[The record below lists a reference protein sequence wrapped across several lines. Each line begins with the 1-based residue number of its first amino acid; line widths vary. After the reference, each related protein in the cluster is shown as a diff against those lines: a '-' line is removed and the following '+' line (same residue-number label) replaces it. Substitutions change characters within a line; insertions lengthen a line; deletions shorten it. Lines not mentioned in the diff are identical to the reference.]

1 MHFIILPVPLSPTQ
15 TRPMVNIQNVDGG
28 IWHNYHQCNA
38 VFNTVKRHMYK
49 STITK
54 IYTYIFVPLRGMHPP
69 HPPTAISEC
78 CIYVTKS
85 QNLELNNSNVVCGFI
100 FPYLHVICSCINK
113 NDNGRPFNEG
123 DIISVTAM
131 PFRWRPI
138 FNLQVSVGVLWWRRH
153 HFSPPH
159 H

>member
-1 MHFIILPVPLSPTQ
+1 MQRS
-15 TRPMVNIQNVDGG
+15 IQHRETTHVQIYYNK
-28 IWHNYHQCNA
+28 N
-38 VFNTVKRHMYK
+38 
-49 STITK
+49 

-113 NDNGRPFNEG
+113 NDSGRPFYEG
-123 DIISVTAM
+123 DIISVTAT
-131 PFRWRPI
+131 PFRW
-138 FNLQVSVGVLWWRRH
+138 WRH
-153 HFSPPH
+153 HFGDGQSSIFIFLFVYYGEDDTIFPLRTTNIQLKFFTCIF
-159 H
+159 